1 MNDSNTFHNHT
12 QYTFKQQS
20 IFVQSWVYTK
30 AFSPDASL
38 SILLELDPQSNVLL
52 SLHSWTIETACL
64 IWLQSA
70 ENILFVM
77 ASSGH
82 SYSFSTGSLFTTN
95 SEVRRMIH
103 PFPTD
108 RKSKTGHTLSTKDKL
123 HEVTEMTKHTI
134 LPLNRAGQ
142 QSLQHEPI
150 HHLLQ

>member
-1 MNDSNTFHNHT
+1 MGGGGGGGDACFCLMLNKRMNDSNTFHNHT

-38 SILLELDPQSNVLL
+38 SILLELDPQSKVQL

-64 IWLQSA
+64 IWLQIA

-82 SYSFSTGSLFTTN
+82 SALVHYSQQIHHIP
-95 SEVRRMIH
+95 EVRRMIH

-108 RKSKTGHTLSTKDKL
+108 RKSNMTLL
-123 HEVTEMTKHTI
+123 
-134 LPLNRAGQ
+134 R
-142 QSLQHEPI
+142 
-150 HHLLQ
+150 